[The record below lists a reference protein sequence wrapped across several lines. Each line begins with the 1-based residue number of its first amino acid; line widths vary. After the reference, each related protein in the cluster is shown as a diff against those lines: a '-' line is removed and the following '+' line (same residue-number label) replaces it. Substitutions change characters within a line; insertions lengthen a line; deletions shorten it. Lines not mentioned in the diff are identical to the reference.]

1 MDDECRIR
9 QTSSNSTIDIYIGS
23 KPADEFDVCLDRFL
37 QNENSR
43 EREIKVVE
51 MIGKQEYLDELKP
64 YEIGSWGDIFVS
76 SSIHYHA
83 PDEQTESDEEKNVFT
98 QVHGNIIR
106 WSAVFDCDEDTFC
119 QLFLYIFHRDGQGN
133 IRKIPYE
140 DLHLDVKLTAG
151 MRDRYSVDVNIYGQ
165 DGLSPECGRYYMV
178 MLGRPNVNTVM
189 YEPIIVSMNIVAAN
203 GKIAP
208 ARTQMVGMESIEQQM
223 NAIAKQKLFNDQ
235 RQAMN
240 MPVFPINLHA
250 AVMGERGSG
259 KSAFAHVL
267 YEFYRK
273 NGLIG
278 DGMLHI
284 IDASRWLNISESD
297 TPVGEDMTKARN
309 GLLYI
314 ENAAAM
320 ISTDT
325 RGNNEYAVQA
335 LVRQLRDNTHNTT
348 VVLAD
353 TMENLTGLLNTADLK
368 SFIGQTY
375 HLPSLSLDQML
386 EVAEKECRQR
396 HFTLSGNAKK
406 ALRAYLG
413 TQVHA
418 TAADVVEVIE
428 ATLMNMSARVVNA
441 SEQLFEKPEYL
452 SEIRAEDIPQQQVS
466 RYDESIGKLHNMIGL
481 KRLKYTIESHLSLVR
496 FAQLRHQHGLTAAMP
511 PLHMIFT
518 GNPGTGKT
526 TVAGLLGEIYASL
539 GILKTGKVIR
549 ADRKSLVGK
558 YIGDTEDNTKRVLQ
572 QAHGNILFID
582 EAYNLV
588 DNTEEKKDYGPKV
601 IDCLMD
607 ELGKEHT
614 DMIIILAGYPDEMD
628 TLLKSNKG
636 LHSRFPYTFHFEDYN
651 EDELIEIAR
660 QTAGQSGYIFS
671 PEALLRLGELVHRE
685 VERSAAHE
693 QKHFG
698 NARFIT
704 RLISTQI
711 IPNMSRRVL
720 GSEVADAAGS
730 ENTDDLQRL
739 SRIEAADIPRTAQ
752 NTDFAINEALI
763 SRTFQQLDQMVGMAD
778 VKRALHDLVGAA
790 RARWQANGDVLDTI
804 PLQWTFTGSTGTGKS
819 SVAKRLA
826 SLLHAFG
833 LINSDRMTQL
843 RMAQTDNNTW
853 SAYEIDKLLRD
864 TMKQAGQGLL
874 FIDLDDVANQHIDI
888 RWLRCKLTSLTAE
901 MPGSYAFVIAVD
913 DKRLAPQPID
923 MPLSTSVIHFADYTA
938 DELMAILVQRLS
950 RHGYTLTDEASSLLG
965 EHIARL
971 CRNKSYGYAN
981 ARTMKHLFTA
991 LTSAAE
997 LRLAL
1002 TSAAELSPADTGQPG
1017 TPVAITREDVDSFPW
1032 NPLPSNRIGYDA

>member
-106 WSAVFDCDEDTFC
+106 WSAVFDCDEETFC

-511 PLHMIFT
+511 PLHMIFMS
-518 GNPGTGKT
+518 
-526 TVAGLLGEIYASL
+526 A
-539 GILKTGKVIR
+539 
-549 ADRKSLVGK
+549 KSG
-558 YIGDTEDNTKRVLQ
+558 
-572 QAHGNILFID
+572 
-582 EAYNLV
+582 
-588 DNTEEKKDYGPKV
+588 
-601 IDCLMD
+601 
-607 ELGKEHT
+607 
-614 DMIIILAGYPDEMD
+614 
-628 TLLKSNKG
+628 
-636 LHSRFPYTFHFEDYN
+636 
-651 EDELIEIAR
+651 
-660 QTAGQSGYIFS
+660 
-671 PEALLRLGELVHRE
+671 
-685 VERSAAHE
+685 
-693 QKHFG
+693 
-698 NARFIT
+698 
-704 RLISTQI
+704 
-711 IPNMSRRVL
+711 
-720 GSEVADAAGS
+720 
-730 ENTDDLQRL
+730 
-739 SRIEAADIPRTAQ
+739 
-752 NTDFAINEALI
+752 
-763 SRTFQQLDQMVGMAD
+763 
-778 VKRALHDLVGAA
+778 
-790 RARWQANGDVLDTI
+790 
-804 PLQWTFTGSTGTGKS
+804 
-819 SVAKRLA
+819 
-826 SLLHAFG
+826 
-833 LINSDRMTQL
+833 
-843 RMAQTDNNTW
+843 
-853 SAYEIDKLLRD
+853 
-864 TMKQAGQGLL
+864 
-874 FIDLDDVANQHIDI
+874 
-888 RWLRCKLTSLTAE
+888 
-901 MPGSYAFVIAVD
+901 
-913 DKRLAPQPID
+913 
-923 MPLSTSVIHFADYTA
+923 
-938 DELMAILVQRLS
+938 
-950 RHGYTLTDEASSLLG
+950 
-965 EHIARL
+965 
-971 CRNKSYGYAN
+971 
-981 ARTMKHLFTA
+981 
-991 LTSAAE
+991 
-997 LRLAL
+997 
-1002 TSAAELSPADTGQPG
+1002 
-1017 TPVAITREDVDSFPW
+1017 
-1032 NPLPSNRIGYDA
+1032 

>member
-9 QTSSNSTIDIYIGS
+9 QTSSNSTIDIYIAS
-23 KPADEFDVCLDRFL
+23 KKADEFDVCLDRFL

-51 MIGKQEYLDELKP
+51 MIGKQEYLDQLKP
-64 YEIGSWGDIFVS
+64 FETATWGDTFVAS
-76 SSIHYHA
+76 GIHYHA
-83 PDEQTESDEEKNVFT
+83 PDEQTESDDEKNVFT
-98 QVHGNIIR
+98 QVQGNIIR
-106 WSAVFDCDEDTFC
+106 WSTVFDCDEETFC
-119 QLFLYIFHRDGQGN
+119 QLFLYIFYRDAQGN
-133 IRKIPYE
+133 IRKIPHE

-151 MRDRYSVDVNIYGQ
+151 MRNRYSIDVNIHGQ
-165 DGLSPECGRYYMV
+165 GGLSPECGRYYMV

-189 YEPIIVSMNIVAAN
+189 YEPVMLSMNIVPSN

-208 ARTQMVGMESIEQQM
+208 ALTRMVGMEGIEQQM

-240 MPVFPINLHA
+240 LPIFPINLHA

-267 YEFYRK
+267 YDFYRK

-284 IDASRWLNISESD
+284 IDGSRWLNISESD

-320 ISTDT
+320 ISPDT
-325 RGNNEYAVQA
+325 RGNSEYAVQA

-353 TMENLTGLLNTADLK
+353 TMENISELLNTADLK
-368 SFIGQTY
+368 TFIGQTY
-375 HLPSLSLDQML
+375 HLPSLTPEQMIK
-386 EVAEKECRQR
+386 VAEKECRLR
-396 HFTLSGNAKK
+396 HFRLSDNARK

-418 TAADVVEVIE
+418 TAADVVAVIE
-428 ATLMNMSARVVNA
+428 ETLMNMSARVVNA
-441 SEQLFEKPEYL
+441 SEQLFESPDYL

-466 RYDESIGKLHNMIGL
+466 RYEQSIGKLHDMVGL

-549 ADRKSLVGK
+549 TDRKVLVGK

-588 DNTEEKKDYGPKV
+588 GDPDDKRDYGPKV

-628 TLLKSNKG
+628 SLLKSNKG
-636 LHSRFPYTFHFEDYN
+636 LQSRFPYTFHFEDYN

-660 QTAGQSGYIFS
+660 LTAEQSGYTFS
-671 PEALLRLGELVHRE
+671 EEALQRLSELVHRE

-720 GSEVADAAGS
+720 GLESEQQADTQS
-730 ENTDDLQRL
+730 L
-739 SRIEAADIPRTAQ
+739 SRIEATDIPRSAQ

-763 SRTFQQLDQMVGMAD
+763 SRTLQQLNQMVGLKD
-778 VKRALHDLVGAA
+778 VKRALHDLVSTA
-790 RARWQANGDVLDTI
+790 RARWQANGDLLDTI
-804 PLQWTFTGSTGTGKS
+804 PLRWTFTGSTGTGKS

-853 SAYEIDKLLRD
+853 SAYDIDKLLRD

-923 MPLSTSVIHFADYTA
+923 MPLSTSVIHFADYSA

-950 RHGYTLTDEASSLLG
+950 KHRYTLTDEASTLLG

-971 CRNKSYGYAN
+971 CRNKSFGYAN
-981 ARTMKHLFTA
+981 ARTMKHLYTA

-997 LRLAL
+997 LRLAR
-1002 TSAAELSPADTGQPG
+1002 TSAAELSPADMVQAI